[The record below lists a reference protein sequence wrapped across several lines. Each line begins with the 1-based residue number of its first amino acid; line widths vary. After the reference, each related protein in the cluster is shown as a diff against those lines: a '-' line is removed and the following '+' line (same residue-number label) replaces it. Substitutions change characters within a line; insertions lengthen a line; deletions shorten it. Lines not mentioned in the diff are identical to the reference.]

1 MNAIKPENGDGD
13 FTFSRNSA
21 ATRVNA
27 QGIKTGTTSSGLT
40 QSYSFGNAKKYRLE
54 FTILDFVSGSIKG
67 EFSGGGGSDLFFTS
81 NNIGNGTFTFETTT
95 TTNRT
100 TLQFYAF
107 SSFQGSI
114 TNISVIEITDD
125 TNLPRIDYTDGC
137 GSWLLEPQSTNLITY
152 SEDFSNAYWIN
163 NGATITSNE
172 ITSPSGTLTADL
184 LTGTGGGF
192 GLVLFSTWTATNTIA
207 TCFAKAGS
215 TNIFKIANASAANR
229 YVLFDLSNGTVFE
242 QSTGWTGFIEYYG
255 NGWYRCT
262 AISNNETGTFSLSV
276 TAASESIYIWG
287 AQLEQS
293 YATSYIP
300 TNGATSTRLADI
312 ANNSGNASL
321 INSTEGVLY
330 AEIAAL
336 VDDGTQR
343 SIAITDGTVNN
354 IIVIRY
360 NNYLGNSAIDGIYVN
375 NGVLTPA
382 AILYSNSTDFTK
394 IALSYQQGALKL
406 YVNGTLEIN
415 VALVVNDAI
424 NWNTL
429 QFNIGNGTQK
439 FYGKTKALA
448 VYKTAL
454 TDAQLIELTTI

>member
-1 MNAIKPENGDGD
+1 MANLLDEASILLTPTAYNNGSMLAVKPTNGDGD

-27 QGIKTGTTSSGLT
+27 QGLVENVQILSSNLVSNGDFSQGGTDWTLGTGWSIDQANSKVIKTGTTSSGLT

-107 SSFQGSI
+107 GSFQGSI

-137 GSWLLEPQSTNLITY
+137 GSWLLEPQSTNLYLNSETLFTQNNTTLASTY
-152 SEDFSNAYWIN
+152 TVSFY
-163 NGATITSNE
+163 GTGTITFSGTYNGTL
-172 ITSPSGTLTADL
+172 IGTGLNNRVSLTFTTASGTLISTIS
-184 LTGTGGGF
+184 GTCIKG
-192 GLVLFSTWTATNTIA
+192 
-207 TCFAKAGS
+207 
-215 TNIFKIANASAANR
+215 
-229 YVLFDLSNGTVFE
+229 
-242 QSTGWTGFIEYYG
+242 
-255 NGWYRCT
+255 
-262 AISNNETGTFSLSV
+262 
-276 TAASESIYIWG
+276 
-287 AQLEQS
+287 QLENLTFP
-293 YATSYIP
+293 TSYIP
-300 TNGATSTRLADI
+300 TNGATSTRLQDI

-321 INSTEGVLY
+321 INSEEGVLY

-360 NNYLGNSAIDGIYVN
+360 NN
-375 NGVLTPA
+375 
-382 AILYSNSTDFTK
+382 
-394 IALSYQQGALKL
+394 
-406 YVNGTLEIN
+406 
-415 VALVVNDAI
+415 
-424 NWNTL
+424 
-429 QFNIGNGTQK
+429 
-439 FYGKTKALA
+439 
-448 VYKTAL
+448 
-454 TDAQLIELTTI
+454 